1 MRNAGVGAKVSMQ
14 SSKPK
19 HRDGL
24 DDVIVY
30 SGSVIE
36 VTMFIFS

>member
-24 DDVIVY
+24 DDTIVY
-30 SGSVIE
+30 LGSIME
-36 VTMFIFS
+36 VTKFIFG